1 MSGANRIAGK
11 GRLTP
16 AKTARLTFDGRQL
29 NALEGDSVASALLAN
44 GIHLAGRSF
53 KYHRARG
60 ILTAGPEEPN
70 ALFDI
75 SRDAGRTTPNV
86 RGPMQEVFDGIAV
99 KSQNRWPSLAFDVG
113 AVNNLFAPFFAAG
126 FYYKTFMW
134 PKAAWKAIYEPFI
147 RNAAGLGVSPKEP
160 DPDHYA
166 NRFAH
171 CDVLVA
177 GGGAAGIAAALAAAE
192 TGASVILADE
202 RAELGGSLYF
212 DTGVAIDGQEGF
224 AWAQAMAAKL
234 APSQLGTR

>member
-1 MSGANRIAGK
+1 MSAANRISGK

-16 AKTARLTFDGRQL
+16 AKTARFTFDGRVL
-29 NALEGDSVASALLAN
+29 SALEGDSVASALLAN

-75 SRDAGRTTPNV
+75 SRDAGRATPNV
-86 RGPMQEVFDGIAV
+86 RGTMQEVYDGLTV

-113 AVNNLFAPFFAAG
+113 AVSNLLSPFFAAG

-134 PKAAWKAIYEPFI
+134 PKAAWKAIYEPRI
-147 RNAAGLGVSPKEP
+147 REAAGLGVAPKEA
-160 DPDHYA
+160 DPDHYS

-192 TGASVILADE
+192 TGASVIIADE
-202 RAELGGSLYF
+202 RPALGGSLG
-212 DTGVAIDGQEGF
+212 GVAVDYLCGP
-224 AWAQAMAAKL
+224 KK
-234 APSQLGTR
+234 